1 MINPTKEVEVTA
13 MYVPPFI
20 RHTYGY
26 QDTYFFVTT
35 GSLNEMY
42 LIKYSRNHIDTA
54 LHPFK
59 AVML

>member
-20 RHTYGY
+20 WNTYGY

-42 LIKYSRNHIDTA
+42 IRKYDVTDWVYM

-59 AVML
+59 VVML